1 MAREKQFSEAQVL
14 DEVADLFTSHG
25 YQGTSLTM
33 LLDAT
38 GLGTNVRIENVDA
51 LTWDTD
57 RRFDVVCVTAA
68 VATVP
73 PRFLQWLRP
82 GGRLF
87 VVRGASPVMEAVLHV
102 NDVNGPRI
110 ESLFE
115 TDLPYL
121 VGAAPAPQF
130 VF

>member
-1 MAREKQFSEAQVL
+1 
-14 DEVADLFTSHG
+14 
-25 YQGTSLTM
+25 
-33 LLDAT
+33 
-38 GLGTNVRIENVDA
+38 
-51 LTWDTD
+51 
-57 RRFDVVCVTAA
+57 RRFDAICVTGAMD
-68 VATVP
+68 VVP
-73 PRFLQWLRP
+73 TQFLQWLRP

-87 VVRGASPVMEAVLHV
+87 VVRGRSPVMEAVLVH

-121 VGAAPAPQF
+121 AGAAPAPAF